1 MSTNQTCTPEV
12 SCISLHPFRMVAHP
26 SIDFNYIDINIDS
39 RNSRRIERELMNTTY
54 ELSTVSGKGRV
65 VTLWILSGLVA
76 LTFLA
81 AGGGKLAGTAVMVE
95 MFDKVGLGQWF
106 RYFTALLE
114 VAGAIGLL
122 MPRYAFYGAV
132 LLAIVMGG
140 AIIAH
145 VAGLGGSPAPAAVL
159 LVLSGMIA

>member
-1 MSTNQTCTPEV
+1 MITTDKLAATTGK
-12 SCISLHPFRMVAHP
+12 
-26 SIDFNYIDINIDS
+26 
-39 RNSRRIERELMNTTY
+39 RRLI
-54 ELSTVSGKGRV
+54 
-65 VTLWILSGLVA
+65 TLWTLSGLVA

-95 MFDKVGLGQWF
+95 LFDKVGLGQWF

-122 MPRYAFYGAV
+122 MPRYAFYAAV
-132 LLAIVMGG
+132 LLAIVMVG

-145 VAGLGGSPAPAAVL
+145 VTVLGGSPAPAAAL
-159 LVLSGMIA
+159 LVLSGIIAYLRKP